1 MNTHRNRT
9 GFTLIE
15 LLVVIAIIAILAAI
29 LFPVFAKAR
38 EKARQATCQSNLK
51 QMGIGFVQYVQD
63 YDEKFPT
70 DGFLLTAA
78 ANTPATSSWAAEI
91 YPYEKSTG
99 VFKCPNDTG
108 VASTTGPAYPISY
121 GMNYN
126 LDGQSQA
133 VATSV
138 AVTVLAAEVD
148 DPLVGGDTSG
158 AVGGLAATSSVS
170 ATYPFD
176 MTQASVDKWTGSE
189 TNGLMVASA
198 TGAAS
203 TTSMPTTGA
212 SLTVQNR
219 QTVWGKVGLG
229 QAGTSNPTIHDPAVM
244 FLCAD
249 GHVKLLRP
257 EKVSG
262 GTLPSSSTVAA
273 ISGANAAGTGNLGNF
288 TLTFSY
294 L

>member
-1 MNTHRNRT
+1 MRITRSKK

-38 EKARQATCQSNLK
+38 EKARQATCQSNCK
-51 QMGIGFVQYVQD
+51 QLGIGFVQYVQD
-63 YDEKFPT
+63 YDEKWPT
-70 DGFLLTAA
+70 DGFLLTTSAKAA
-78 ANTPATSSWAAEI
+78 GSSWVAQI

-108 VASTTGPAYPISY
+108 VAASGTTTYPVSY
-121 GMNYN
+121 SMNSN
-126 LDGQSQA
+126 LDGQSNA
-133 VATSV
+133 VASSV
-138 AVTVLAAEVD
+138 AVTVLACEVD
-148 DPLVGGDTSG
+148 DPVVLHSLTGDNFT
-158 AVGGLAATSSVS
+158 S
-170 ATYPFD
+170 ATD
-176 MTQASVDKWTGSE
+176 TLSGCE
-189 TNGLMVASA
+189 NNGVAA
-198 TGAAS
+198 FMAQNS
-203 TTSMPTTGA
+203 TTPPNAVANAADTPA
-212 SLTVQNR
+212 SLTA
-219 QTVWGKVGLG
+219 WGKIALG
-229 QAGTSNPTIHDPAVM
+229 TGGATNPTIHDPSLM

-262 GTLPSSSTVAA
+262 GVIAGASTNVATQGV
-273 ISGANAAGTGNLGNF
+273 SAAGTGNLGNY

>member
-1 MNTHRNRT
+1 MRNIRT
-9 GFTLIE
+9 KKGFTLIE

-38 EKARQATCQSNLK
+38 EKARQATCQSNMK
-51 QMGIGFVQYVQD
+51 QLGIGFVQYVQD

-70 DGFLLTAA
+70 DGFLL
-78 ANTPATSSWAAEI
+78 ANSKAATSSWVAQI

-108 VASTTGPAYPISY
+108 VASTTGPQYPISY
-121 GMNYN
+121 GMNSN
-126 LDGQSQA
+126 LDGQSMA

-138 AVTVLAAEVD
+138 AVTVMACEVD
-148 DPLVGGDTSG
+148 DPLVGGAE
-158 AVGGLAATSSVS
+158 AVLTAT
-170 ATYPFD
+170 TIFD
-176 MTQASVDKWTGSE
+176 PTNITPSITGNLYTGTE
-189 TNGLMVASA
+189 TNGIAYATA
-198 TGAAS
+198 TGVAV
-203 TTSMPTTGA
+203 PTTPTNGYTSPTNKPTA
-212 SLTVQNR
+212 
-219 QTVWGKVGLG
+219 WGKVLLG
-229 QAGTSNPTIHDPAVM
+229 QSGTSNPTIHDPSVM

-262 GTLPSSSTVAA
+262 GVLAGASSSVAVLGT
-273 ISGANAAGTGNLGNF
+273 SAAGTGAMGTY